1 MKSKFI
7 IFISLGLICSCL
19 QGCSYDDFNR
29 GAYNSVQSNQRE
41 RCYRL
46 IGHLRDDC
54 LARLKPTYDQYK
66 KQTENEPLKRKADNF

>member
-7 IFISLGLICSCL
+7 IFISLGLSYSCL

-29 GAYNSVQSNQRE
+29 GAYNNVQSSQRE

-54 LARLKPTYDQYK
+54 LARLEPSYDQYK
-66 KQTENEPLKRKADNF
+66 EQTGSEGSLPDF